1 MKDLIIVE
9 SPTKAKTLTKFLGG
23 KYKVTSSVGH
33 IRDLPKSKM
42 GVSIENNFAPTY
54 VIPPSKKKTVS
65 ELKKLAQNA
74 KTIYFATDQDREGE
88 AIAWHLLD
96 ALGVPEE
103 KTKRIAFHEIT
114 KDAVTEA
121 LNNPGKIDINLVNA
135 QQARRILDRLVGY
148 ELSPL
153 LWKKITKGLS
163 AGRVQ
168 SVTVRLVVERERERE
183 KFNVEEYWTIEAEF
197 KNNESVVF
205 QAKLNK
211 VDGKKLEK
219 LAIKNEEDTQEI
231 LKILEGAKYK
241 VVDITQKESQKN
253 PPAPYTTSTLQQDAN
268 RKLGFSAKQTMVVAQ
283 QLYEGVDLGDQGSI
297 GLITYM
303 RTDSLNLSEKFL
315 GEAKD
320 FITKEFGENYYELKK
335 FKTKSKGAQEAH
347 EAIRPTSLV
356 NDPEGIK
363 NFLEPRQ
370 YRLYKL
376 IWQRALASQMSSALV
391 ENTAVDINDDKNKYT
406 FRANGNVIKFEGYLK
421 AYPNIE
427 RDKILPKLEIDEMV
441 DLEKI
446 SPLQHFTEPPAR
458 YSDATLVK
466 ALEEYGIG
474 RPSTYAPTINTIQTR
489 NYVERDENKKFKP
502 TEMGTLVND
511 LLVEHFSKI
520 VDYKFT
526 AKVEEE
532 FDDIAEGKLEWP
544 GMIRK
549 FYEPFHKNIEE
560 KLETLDKKK
569 LTEEKTDEV
578 CEKCGSSMVIKMGRF
593 GKFLACSNYP
603 DCKSTKHINEKG
615 EIAEEEKTD
624 EVCEKCG
631 SLMQFKMGRFGKF
644 LACSNYPDCKS
655 TKQIKKGTGVKCPQC
670 DKGEIVEKRSKNGRT
685 FYACDQYPSCKL
697 ALWSKPTG
705 EKCPTCGSLLV
716 FAAKEQI
723 KCSSKGCKFSKEI
736 EK

>member
-23 KYKVTSSVGH
+23 KYTVASSVGH

-114 KDAVTEA
+114 KHAVEEA
-121 LNNPGKIDINLVNA
+121 LNNPRKIDINLVDA

-153 LWKKITKGLS
+153 LWKKIAKGLS

-183 KFNVEEYWTIEAEF
+183 AFKVDEYWTVEAKFKKTETDLEF
-197 KNNESVVF
+197 D
-205 QAKLNK
+205 ATLHK

-219 LAIKNEEDTQEI
+219 LAIKNKEEAEEI
-231 LKILEGAKYK
+231 LKTVENAKYK
-241 VVDITQKESQKN
+241 IVDITEKESKKN
-253 PPAPYTTSTLQQDAN
+253 SPAPYTTSTLQQDAN
-268 RKLGFSAKQTMVVAQ
+268 RKLGFSAKQTMAIAQ
-283 QLYEGVDLGDQGSI
+283 QLYEGVELGDQGSV

-320 FITKEFGENYYELKK
+320 FIQKKFGENYYEIKR

-347 EAIRPTSLV
+347 EAIRPTSPA
-356 NDPEGIK
+356 NEPEEIK
-363 NFLEPRQ
+363 NFLEPRH

-376 IWQRALASQMSSALV
+376 IWQRALASQMSPALV
-391 ENTAVDINDDKNKYT
+391 ENTTVDINDNSDKYT
-406 FRANGNVIKFEGYLK
+406 FRANGSVIKFEGYLK
-421 AYPNIE
+421 VYPNIE
-427 RDKILPKLEIDEMV
+427 RDKILPKLEINEAV

-502 TEMGTLVND
+502 TEMGVLVND

-520 VDYKFT
+520 VDYGFT

-532 FDDIAEGKLEWP
+532 FDDIAEGKLEWS
-544 GMIRK
+544 GVIRE

-569 LTEEKTDEV
+569 LTEEKTDEI
-578 CEKCGSSMVIKMGRF
+578 CEKCGSPMVIKMGRF
-593 GKFLACSNYP
+593 GKFLACGNYP
-603 DCKSTKHINEKG
+603 DCKSTKHINANG

-631 SLMQFKMGRFGKF
+631 SPMQIKRGRFGKF
-644 LACSNYPDCKS
+644 LACSNYPTCKS
-655 TKQIKKGTGVKCPQC
+655 TKPIAKGTGVKCPEC
-670 DKGEIVEKRSKNGRT
+670 GVGEIVEKRSKRGKT
-685 FYACDQYPSCKL
+685 FYACDKYPDCKF

-716 FAAKEQI
+716 YGAKETI
-723 KCSSKGCKFSKEI
+723 KCSSKECKFSKES
-736 EK
+736 